1 MGLFNDDFEDGV
13 KARTD
18 SPVVFID
25 PNDFDGID
33 ADFSNLN
40 NPKPADPKDITAEHI
55 SNLKDSLESQSPG
68 ITDDMDDQQLRDLI
82 LNSFNRGPHVEKVD
96 NDGTQIAII
105 TKLHDSLDNKD
116 ALVSFMSGGQLDGDD
131 VSASLDDIKFYIGAH
146 EGGHVD
152 NDILVEELEGMTNQE
167 RGEYIYSTPS
177 ARTTILNDETN
188 ADISALKLLKE
199 ERGVDFTDDLKS
211 IRTVTAPMDD
221 KHATAIHLDDG
232 PLVVTPDQGEA
243 SRDFFNTMHLGVAK
257 ELGITSEEA
266 TVLQVTDRD
275 KYNETVDKLLDEGF
289 YSLDING
296 DANPA
301 IEEYIRA
308 HREEEIKQQEL
319 EEQQRL
325 EEQTNS
331 ESQINLETEQLAQ
344 EEQELEEQEL
354 AQQEV
359 EQQEIE
365 QQELAQQEQD
375 QQLQQEQDAAL
386 ANDTSMAV
394 SAPNL
399 LAVTNVITTP
409 SSDSLAG
416 IVPLGAGV
424 AMVHGD
430 DIADKSSIEAG
441 GEPVGEYFDGA
452 ANETAALDRIQQ
464 AQDMQNAMANAP
476 APTDPNISNPIGGMS
491 APAAPTAPA

>member
-1 MGLFNDDFEDGV
+1 MPELNFLEEMLV
-13 KARTD
+13 KGA
-18 SPVVFID
+18 
-25 PNDFDGID
+25 
-33 ADFSNLN
+33 
-40 NPKPADPKDITAEHI
+40 
-55 SNLKDSLESQSPG
+55 
-68 ITDDMDDQQLRDLI
+68 
-82 LNSFNRGPHVEKVD
+82 
-96 NDGTQIAII
+96 IA
-105 TKLHDSLDNKD
+105 SE
-116 ALVSFMSGGQLDGDD
+116 A
-131 VSASLDDIKFYIGAH
+131 
-146 EGGHVD
+146 
-152 NDILVEELEGMTNQE
+152 
-167 RGEYIYSTPS
+167 
-177 ARTTILNDETN
+177 
-188 ADISALKLLKE
+188 
-199 ERGVDFTDDLKS
+199 DDLKES
-211 IRTVTAPMDD
+211 FLKHAEPENGLPLTSEVKAVLGEIFDGYVTAIQENLNKIDMDNPIGSAAQVGKEHLSID
-221 KHATAIHLDDG
+221 ENMNDLVNDIMESSGIDFGKVTSQTSDDATPEQMSII
-232 PLVVTPDQGEA
+232 TEA
-243 SRDFFNTMHLGVAK
+243 VLKGVEGMKKDF
-257 ELGITSEEA
+257 EE
-266 TVLQVTDRD
+266 Q
-275 KYNETVDKLLDEGF
+275 
-289 YSLDING
+289 
-296 DANPA
+296 PQ
-301 IEEYIRA
+301 
-308 HREEEIKQQEL
+308 KQQEL

-344 EEQELEEQEL
+344 QERNLEEQEL
-354 AQQEV
+354 AQREV

-386 ANDTSMAV
+386 ANDTSMAT

-424 AMVHGD
+424 AMVHGE

-491 APAAPTAPA
+491 APAAPTAPV